1 MVKRSEKCSVP
12 TRASVLLCPYPLTP
26 GPRLLPAQ
34 HCPSRCPVR
43 GVRLLSFHCRTHPLP
58 SRLCTELRRHCVAL
72 HLRWSR
78 AGPPRF
84 LDPRQLPNHCERSH
98 AVPAVRSPGGFGRAD
113 PLCSRRGHPCVAESC
128 PTPAASTSFSGKLQ
142 WQLAFGPRSRSSS
155 MSRVLTSAP
164 TRG

>member
-72 HLRWSR
+72 QLRCSAGAEPAHHASWTPDSFR
-78 AGPPRF
+78 TTVNGPTQCPLCVHQGGLGGLTLFVHAEVTRASLSPAPPLQRRRASAANCSGSWHSARGAGPH
-84 LDPRQLPNHCERSH
+84 Q
-98 AVPAVRSPGGFGRAD
+98 
-113 PLCSRRGHPCVAESC
+113 
-128 PTPAASTSFSGKLQ
+128 
-142 WQLAFGPRSRSSS
+142 
-155 MSRVLTSAP
+155 
-164 TRG
+164 